1 MRLSLILASFALSAC
16 ATPLERVIS
25 VAGDVPDWFV
35 DARTEVRGEGYPAL
49 SGVPN
54 NIEDPL
60 TEGQVQ
66 QAAAVLDVYADFLD
80 HPRAAVSATSPAEIE
95 AYRKSLI
102 SEFPD
107 EATLKPMTPL
117 SEAEIEAIRA
127 VFRPYEFTDVDPE
140 G

>member
-1 MRLSLILASFALSAC
+1 MRLSLILASLALSAC

-35 DARTEVRGEGYPAL
+35 DARAEVRGEGYPAL

-80 HPRAAVSATSPAEIE
+80 HPRAAVSTTSPEEIE
-95 AYRKSLI
+95 AYRESLI
-102 SEFPD
+102 SEFPE

-127 VFRPYEFTDVDPE
+127 VFRPYEFFDVDPE